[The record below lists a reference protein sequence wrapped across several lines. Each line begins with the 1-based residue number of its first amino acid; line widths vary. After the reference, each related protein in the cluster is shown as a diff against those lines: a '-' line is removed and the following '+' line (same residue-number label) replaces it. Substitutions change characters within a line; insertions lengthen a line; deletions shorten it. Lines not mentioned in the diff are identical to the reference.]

1 MFLDEETTPI
11 VIKEIHSDGG
21 NIEIFNE
28 NCQPVNSVAEVGI
41 DDAINLSG
49 SFGRFQ
55 IILNVVMFLVYVFN
69 TSHMVLLYFV
79 ADGPAWSCVHR
90 NTSTFCEE
98 HTGAV
103 IPKTSIYFSERCKMN
118 RSSWKFTN
126 HELYSI
132 VTEFDLVCGNQ
143 WLGSLANSAL
153 FIGWAIAGP
162 IGGYFMD
169 RHGKRIVL
177 IVSAAASTFSV
188 IYSSFVDNI
197 WQFIVLRGIYG
208 AFLANINTCYF
219 AITFEATGSKHRFIT
234 SILSVFAGV
243 SSMLFVLGVAYYFQN
258 WRQIMLFLSFPT
270 VALFFV
276 ILFIPESARWLY
288 AKGQVEKAQEELQK
302 IMRINQ
308 KTHIQI
314 CLETPQDNEHKKRQ
328 YSYWDLLF
336 RHLSVLCLVCLS
348 CFLWFSTALLYY
360 GVTFIAADIGGDIYW
375 NFFYLTIAEIPAAV
389 TQKFSANKFG
399 RKKSF
404 IGFLILL
411 TFSLA
416 LDAGLY
422 FVPNYGKGIEITIIV
437 VAVVGKICAA
447 NLTPLIYLWTFELYP
462 TVVRSQGMSLAQI
475 TCRVGSAGAPFLATN
490 LGLVTKPLP
499 FIIMAAFGTSSVLLA
514 FSLPETNKRDTRENF
529 DDFFK
534 KPEKPYARNTGC
546 SI

>member
-28 NCQPVNSVAEVGI
+28 NCQPVNSAAEVGI

-69 TSHMVLLYFV
+69 ASHMVLLYFV
-79 ADGPAWSCVHR
+79 ADDPAWSCVHQ

-98 HTGAV
+98 HTDAV

-132 VTEFDLVCGNQ
+132 VTEFDLVCGNE

-219 AITFEATGSKHRFIT
+219 AITFEATGCKHRFIT

-302 IMRINQ
+302 IARINQ
-308 KTHIQI
+308 QTHTQI
-314 CLETPQDNEHKKRQ
+314 CLKTLPGDEHKKHQ
-328 YSYWDLLF
+328 YNYWDLLF
-336 RHLSVLCLVCLS
+336 RHLSVLCLVCSS
-348 CFLWFSTALLYY
+348 CFLWFSVALLYY

-375 NFFYLTIAEIPAAV
+375 NFFYLTLAEIPPAA
-389 TQKFSANKFG
+389 TQKYCGNKFG

-411 TFSLA
+411 TFCLG

-422 FVPNYGKGIEITIIV
+422 FVPNYGKKVELTIIAI
-437 VAVVGKICAA
+437 AVLGKTCAA
-447 NLTPLIYLWTFELYP
+447 NLIPIIYLWTFELYP

-475 TCRVGSAGAPFLATN
+475 ACRVGSAGAPFLATN
-490 LGLVTKPLP
+490 LGLVKNSLP
-499 FIIMAAFGTSSVLLA
+499 FIIMTAFGTSSVLLA
-514 FSLPETNKRDTRENF
+514 LSLPETNKKNTRENF
-529 DDFFK
+529 DDFFQ
-534 KPEKPYARNTGC
+534 KPEKLYTKNTDC
-546 SI
+546 